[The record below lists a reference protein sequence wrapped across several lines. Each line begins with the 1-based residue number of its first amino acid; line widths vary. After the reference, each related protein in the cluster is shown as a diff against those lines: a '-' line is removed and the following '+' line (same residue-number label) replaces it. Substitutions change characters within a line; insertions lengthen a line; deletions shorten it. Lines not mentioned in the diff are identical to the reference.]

1 MLLTID
7 VGNTNMVF
15 SVFDGETLT
24 GSFRLTTV
32 AGRTSDELGM
42 DIWNQLSRL
51 EIRPA
56 DLEDV
61 IISSVVPPVMAALAD
76 ALVRYLDK
84 APVVVDVD
92 VDPGLPYG
100 VESNEHLGADRSV
113 ACVAAIHKYGAPL
126 ILADMGTATTVD
138 AIGRTG
144 AYLGG
149 CITAGARISI
159 EALFQKTALLPQVDL
174 ALPERVLSTV
184 DAIGRTG
191 AYLGGCITAGARIS
205 IEALFQK
212 TALLPQVDLALPE
225 RVLSGTAVGQIQA
238 GAVLGYVG
246 AMERLITQA
255 REEINEP
262 EAIVVATGGLAP
274 VIAAGTD
281 LIDVVDGQL
290 IPEGCGFCIRNTCGS
305 GSKREE
311 ERPWDA
317 RRPST

>member
-15 SVFDGETLT
+15 SVFEGETLR

-51 EIRPA
+51 GIRPEDLA
-56 DLEDV
+56 DA
-61 IISSVVPPVMAALAD
+61 IISSVVPPVMAALTD
-76 ALVRYLDK
+76 AMIRYLGK
-84 APVVVDVD
+84 TPIVVDVD

-100 VESNEHLGADRSV
+100 VVSNEHLGADRSV

-138 AIGRTG
+138 AISREGV
-144 AYLGG
+144 YMGG

-159 EALFQKTALLPQVDL
+159 EALFQKTALLPQVSL
-174 ALPERVLSTV
+174 ALPE
-184 DAIGRTG
+184 
-191 AYLGGCITAGARIS
+191 
-205 IEALFQK
+205 K
-212 TALLPQVDLALPE
+212 
-225 RVLSGTAVGQIQA
+225 VLSGTAVGQIQA
-238 GAVLGYVG
+238 GAVLGYIG

-255 REEINEP
+255 REEIDEP

-290 IPEGCGFCIRNTCGS
+290 IPDGLRLLYQ
-305 GSKREE
+305 KYLRE
-311 ERPWDA
+311 RK
-317 RRPST
+317 

>member
-15 SVFDGETLT
+15 SLYSGEALA

-32 AGRTSDELGM
+32 TGRTSDELGM

-51 EIRPA
+51 ELKPEE
-56 DLEDV
+56 LEAV
-61 IISSVVPPVMAALAD
+61 IISSVVPPVMAALTD
-76 ALVRYLDK
+76 ALVRYLGK
-84 APVVVDVD
+84 TPIVVDVD

-100 VESNEHLGADRSV
+100 VVSNEHLGTDRSV

-138 AIGRTG
+138 AISRQGV
-144 AYLGG
+144 YMGG

-159 EALFQKTALLPQVDL
+159 EALFQKTALLPQVN
-174 ALPERVLSTV
+174 
-184 DAIGRTG
+184 
-191 AYLGGCITAGARIS
+191 
-205 IEALFQK
+205 
-212 TALLPQVDLALPE
+212 LALPE

-238 GAVLGYVG
+238 GAVLGYIG

-255 REEINEP
+255 REELDEP
-262 EAIVVATGGLAP
+262 EAVVVATGGLAP

-290 IPEGCGFCIRNTCGS
+290 IPDGLRLLYQ
-305 GSKREE
+305 KYLREH
-311 ERPWDA
+311 
-317 RRPST
+317 T

>member
-15 SVFDGETLT
+15 SVFEGETLR

-51 EIRPA
+51 GIRPEDLA
-56 DLEDV
+56 DA
-61 IISSVVPPVMAALAD
+61 IISSVVPPVMAALTD
-76 ALVRYLDK
+76 AMIRYLGK
-84 APVVVDVD
+84 TPIVVDVD

-100 VESNEHLGADRSV
+100 VVSNEHLGADRSV

-138 AIGRTG
+138 AISREGV
-144 AYLGG
+144 YMGG

-159 EALFQKTALLPQVDL
+159 EALFQKTALLPQVSL
-174 ALPERVLSTV
+174 ALPE
-184 DAIGRTG
+184 
-191 AYLGGCITAGARIS
+191 
-205 IEALFQK
+205 K
-212 TALLPQVDLALPE
+212 
-225 RVLSGTAVGQIQA
+225 VLSGTAVGQIQA
-238 GAVLGYVG
+238 GAVLGYIG

-255 REEINEP
+255 REELDEP
-262 EAIVVATGGLAP
+262 EAMVVATGGLAP

-281 LIDVVDGQL
+281 LIDMVDGQL
-290 IPEGCGFCIRNTCGS
+290 IPDGLRLLYQ
-305 GSKREE
+305 KYLRE
-311 ERPWDA
+311 RK
-317 RRPST
+317 

>member
-15 SVFDGETLT
+15 SVFEGETLR

-51 EIRPA
+51 GIRPE
-56 DLEDV
+56 DLADV
-61 IISSVVPPVMAALAD
+61 IVSSVVPPVMAALTD
-76 ALVRYLDK
+76 ALVRYLGK
-84 APVVVDVD
+84 TPIVVDVD

-100 VESNEHLGADRSV
+100 VVSNEHLGADRSV

-138 AIGRTG
+138 AISRQGS
-144 AYLGG
+144 YMGG

-159 EALFQKTALLPQVDL
+159 EALFQKTALLPQVSL
-174 ALPERVLSTV
+174 ALPE
-184 DAIGRTG
+184 
-191 AYLGGCITAGARIS
+191 
-205 IEALFQK
+205 K
-212 TALLPQVDLALPE
+212 
-225 RVLSGTAVGQIQA
+225 VLSGTAVGQIQA
-238 GAVLGYVG
+238 GAVLGYIG

-255 REEINEP
+255 REEIDEP
-262 EAIVVATGGLAP
+262 EAMVVATGGLAP

-290 IPEGCGFCIRNTCGS
+290 IPDGLRLLYQ
-305 GSKREE
+305 KYLRE
-311 ERPWDA
+311 RK
-317 RRPST
+317 

>member
-15 SVFDGETLT
+15 SVFEGETLR

-51 EIRPA
+51 GIRPEDLA
-56 DLEDV
+56 DA
-61 IISSVVPPVMAALAD
+61 IISSVVPPVMAALTD
-76 ALVRYLDK
+76 ALARYLGK
-84 APVVVDVD
+84 TPIVVDVD

-100 VESNEHLGADRSV
+100 VVSNEHLGADRSV

-138 AIGRTG
+138 AISREGV
-144 AYLGG
+144 YMGG

-159 EALFQKTALLPQVDL
+159 EALFQKTALLPQVSL
-174 ALPERVLSTV
+174 ALPE
-184 DAIGRTG
+184 
-191 AYLGGCITAGARIS
+191 
-205 IEALFQK
+205 K
-212 TALLPQVDLALPE
+212 
-225 RVLSGTAVGQIQA
+225 VLSGTAVGQIQA
-238 GAVLGYVG
+238 GAVLGYIG

-255 REEINEP
+255 REELDEP
-262 EAIVVATGGLAP
+262 EAMVVATGGLAP

-290 IPEGCGFCIRNTCGS
+290 IPDGLRLLYQ
-305 GSKREE
+305 KYLRE
-311 ERPWDA
+311 RK
-317 RRPST
+317 

>member
-15 SVFDGETLT
+15 SLFSGEALA

-51 EIRPA
+51 ELKPEE
-56 DLEDV
+56 LEAV
-61 IISSVVPPVMAALAD
+61 IVSSVVPPVMAALTD
-76 ALVRYLDK
+76 ALVRYLGK
-84 APVVVDVD
+84 TPIVVDVD

-100 VESNEHLGADRSV
+100 VVSNEHLGTDRSV

-138 AIGRTG
+138 AISRQGV
-144 AYLGG
+144 YMGG

-159 EALFQKTALLPQVDL
+159 EALFQKTALLPQVN
-174 ALPERVLSTV
+174 
-184 DAIGRTG
+184 
-191 AYLGGCITAGARIS
+191 
-205 IEALFQK
+205 
-212 TALLPQVDLALPE
+212 LALPE

-238 GAVLGYVG
+238 GAVRGYIG

-255 REEINEP
+255 REELDEP
-262 EAIVVATGGLAP
+262 EAVVVATGGLAP

-290 IPEGCGFCIRNTCGS
+290 IPDGLRLLYQ
-305 GSKREE
+305 KYLREH
-311 ERPWDA
+311 
-317 RRPST
+317 T

>member
-15 SVFDGETLT
+15 SVFEGETLR

-51 EIRPA
+51 GIRPEDLA
-56 DLEDV
+56 DA
-61 IISSVVPPVMAALAD
+61 IISSVVPPVMAALTD
-76 ALVRYLDK
+76 ALARYLGK
-84 APVVVDVD
+84 TPIVVDVD

-100 VESNEHLGADRSV
+100 VVSNEHLGADRSV

-126 ILADMGTATTVD
+126 ILADIGTATTVD
-138 AIGRTG
+138 AISREGV
-144 AYLGG
+144 YMGG

-159 EALFQKTALLPQVDL
+159 EALFQKTALLPQVSL
-174 ALPERVLSTV
+174 ALPE
-184 DAIGRTG
+184 
-191 AYLGGCITAGARIS
+191 
-205 IEALFQK
+205 K
-212 TALLPQVDLALPE
+212 
-225 RVLSGTAVGQIQA
+225 VLSGTAVGQIQA
-238 GAVLGYVG
+238 GAVLGYIG

-255 REEINEP
+255 REEIDEP
-262 EAIVVATGGLAP
+262 EAMVVATGGLAP

-290 IPEGCGFCIRNTCGS
+290 IPDGLRLLYQ
-305 GSKREE
+305 KYLRE
-311 ERPWDA
+311 RK
-317 RRPST
+317 

>member
-15 SVFDGETLT
+15 SVFEGETLR

-51 EIRPA
+51 GIRPE
-56 DLEDV
+56 DLADV
-61 IISSVVPPVMAALAD
+61 IISSVVPPVMAALTD
-76 ALVRYLDK
+76 AVVRYLDK
-84 APVVVDVD
+84 TPIVVDVD

-100 VESNEHLGADRSV
+100 VMSNERLGADRSV

-138 AIGRTG
+138 AISRQGS
-144 AYLGG
+144 YMGG

-159 EALFQKTALLPQVDL
+159 EALFQKTALLPQVSL
-174 ALPERVLSTV
+174 ALPE
-184 DAIGRTG
+184 
-191 AYLGGCITAGARIS
+191 
-205 IEALFQK
+205 K
-212 TALLPQVDLALPE
+212 
-225 RVLSGTAVGQIQA
+225 VLSGTAVGQIQA
-238 GAVLGYVG
+238 GAVLGYIG

-255 REEINEP
+255 REEIDEP
-262 EAIVVATGGLAP
+262 EAMVVATGGLAP

-290 IPEGCGFCIRNTCGS
+290 IPDGLRLLYQ
-305 GSKREE
+305 KYLRE
-311 ERPWDA
+311 RK
-317 RRPST
+317 

>member
-15 SVFDGETLT
+15 SVFEGETLR

-51 EIRPA
+51 GIRPE
-56 DLEDV
+56 DLADV
-61 IISSVVPPVMAALAD
+61 IVSSVVPPVMAALTD
-76 ALVRYLDK
+76 AMIRYLGK
-84 APVVVDVD
+84 TPIVVDVD

-100 VESNEHLGADRSV
+100 VVSNEHLGADRSV

-138 AIGRTG
+138 AISRAGV
-144 AYLGG
+144 YMGG

-159 EALFQKTALLPQVDL
+159 EALFQKTALLPQVSL
-174 ALPERVLSTV
+174 ALPE
-184 DAIGRTG
+184 
-191 AYLGGCITAGARIS
+191 
-205 IEALFQK
+205 K
-212 TALLPQVDLALPE
+212 
-225 RVLSGTAVGQIQA
+225 VLSGTAVGQIQA
-238 GAVLGYVG
+238 GAVLGYIG

-255 REEINEP
+255 REEIDEP

-290 IPEGCGFCIRNTCGS
+290 IPDGLRLLYQ
-305 GSKREE
+305 KYLRE
-311 ERPWDA
+311 RK
-317 RRPST
+317 

>member
-15 SVFDGETLT
+15 SLFSGEALA

-51 EIRPA
+51 ELKPEE
-56 DLEDV
+56 LEAV
-61 IISSVVPPVMAALAD
+61 IISSVVPPVMAALTD
-76 ALVRYLDK
+76 ALVRYLGK
-84 APVVVDVD
+84 TPIVVDVD

-100 VESNEHLGADRSV
+100 VVSNEHLGTDRSV

-138 AIGRTG
+138 AISRQGV
-144 AYLGG
+144 YMGG

-159 EALFQKTALLPQVDL
+159 EALFQKTALLPQVN
-174 ALPERVLSTV
+174 
-184 DAIGRTG
+184 
-191 AYLGGCITAGARIS
+191 
-205 IEALFQK
+205 
-212 TALLPQVDLALPE
+212 LALPE

-238 GAVLGYVG
+238 GAVLGYIG

-255 REEINEP
+255 REELDEP
-262 EAIVVATGGLAP
+262 EAVVVATGGLAP

-290 IPEGCGFCIRNTCGS
+290 IPDGLRLLYQ
-305 GSKREE
+305 KYLREH
-311 ERPWDA
+311 
-317 RRPST
+317 T

>member
-15 SVFDGETLT
+15 SVFDGETLK

-32 AGRTSDELGM
+32 TGRTSDELGM

-51 EIRPA
+51 RIKPE
-56 DLEDV
+56 DLSDA
-61 IISSVVPPVMAALAD
+61 IISSVVPPVMAALTD
-76 ALVRYLDK
+76 ALIRSLGK
-84 APVVVDVD
+84 TPIVVDVD

-100 VESNEHLGADRSV
+100 VVSNEHLGTDRSV

-138 AIGRTG
+138 AISQEGV
-144 AYLGG
+144 YMGG

-159 EALFQKTALLPQVDL
+159 EALFQKTALLPQVN
-174 ALPERVLSTV
+174 
-184 DAIGRTG
+184 
-191 AYLGGCITAGARIS
+191 
-205 IEALFQK
+205 
-212 TALLPQVDLALPE
+212 LALPE

-238 GAVLGYVG
+238 GAVLGYIG

-255 REEINEP
+255 REEIDEP

-290 IPEGCGFCIRNTCGS
+290 IPDGLRLLYRKYLQEHT
-305 GSKREE
+305 
-311 ERPWDA
+311 
-317 RRPST
+317 

>member
-15 SVFDGETLT
+15 SVFDGETLK

-51 EIRPA
+51 RIGPE

-61 IISSVVPPVMAALAD
+61 IISSVVPPVMAALTD
-76 ALVRYLDK
+76 ALVRYLGK
-84 APVVVDVD
+84 TPIVVDVD

-100 VESNEHLGADRSV
+100 VESNEHLGTDRSV

-138 AIGRTG
+138 AISRSG
-144 AYLGG
+144 AYMGG

-159 EALFQKTALLPQVDL
+159 EALFRKTALLPHVDL
-174 ALPERVLSTV
+174 ALPE
-184 DAIGRTG
+184 
-191 AYLGGCITAGARIS
+191 
-205 IEALFQK
+205 K
-212 TALLPQVDLALPE
+212 
-225 RVLSGTAVGQIQA
+225 VLSGTAVGQIQA
-238 GAVLGYVG
+238 GAVLGYIG

-255 REEINEP
+255 REEIDEP

-290 IPEGCGFCIRNTCGS
+290 IPDGLRLLYQ
-305 GSKREE
+305 KYLRE
-311 ERPWDA
+311 RK
-317 RRPST
+317 

>member
-1 MLLTID
+1 MQLTID

-15 SVFDGETLT
+15 SIFDGEELK

-51 EIRPA
+51 GVRPE
-56 DLEDV
+56 DLTDAIV
-61 IISSVVPPVMAALAD
+61 SSVVPPVMAALTD
-76 ALVRYLDK
+76 AMVRYLDK
-84 APVVVDVD
+84 TPIVVDVD

-100 VESNEHLGADRSV
+100 VTSNERLGADRSV

-138 AIGRTG
+138 AISRQGS
-144 AYLGG
+144 YMGG

-159 EALFQKTALLPQVDL
+159 EALFQKTALLPQVSL
-174 ALPERVLSTV
+174 ALPE
-184 DAIGRTG
+184 
-191 AYLGGCITAGARIS
+191 
-205 IEALFQK
+205 K
-212 TALLPQVDLALPE
+212 
-225 RVLSGTAVGQIQA
+225 VLSGTAVGQIQA
-238 GAVLGYVG
+238 GAVLGYIG

-255 REEINEP
+255 REEIDEP

-290 IPEGCGFCIRNTCGS
+290 IPDGLRLLYQ
-305 GSKREE
+305 KYLRE
-311 ERPWDA
+311 RK
-317 RRPST
+317 

>member
-15 SVFDGETLT
+15 SLFSGEALA

-32 AGRTSDELGM
+32 TGRTSDELGM

-51 EIRPA
+51 ELKPEE
-56 DLEDV
+56 LEAV
-61 IISSVVPPVMAALAD
+61 IISSVVPPVMAALTD
-76 ALVRYLDK
+76 ALVRYLGK
-84 APVVVDVD
+84 TPIVVDVD

-100 VESNEHLGADRSV
+100 VVSNEHLGTDRSV

-138 AIGRTG
+138 AISRQGV
-144 AYLGG
+144 YMGG

-159 EALFQKTALLPQVDL
+159 EALFQKTALLPQVN
-174 ALPERVLSTV
+174 
-184 DAIGRTG
+184 
-191 AYLGGCITAGARIS
+191 
-205 IEALFQK
+205 
-212 TALLPQVDLALPE
+212 LALPE

-238 GAVLGYVG
+238 GAVLGYIG

-255 REEINEP
+255 REELDEP
-262 EAIVVATGGLAP
+262 EAVVVATGGLAP

-281 LIDVVDGQL
+281 LIDVVDGQP
-290 IPEGCGFCIRNTCGS
+290 IPDGLRLLYQ
-305 GSKREE
+305 KYLREH
-311 ERPWDA
+311 
-317 RRPST
+317 T

>member
-15 SVFDGETLT
+15 SVFDGETLK

-32 AGRTSDELGM
+32 TGRTSDELGM

-51 EIRPA
+51 RIKPE
-56 DLEDV
+56 DLSDA
-61 IISSVVPPVMAALAD
+61 IISSVVPPVMAALTD
-76 ALVRYLDK
+76 ALIRYLGK
-84 APVVVDVD
+84 TPIVVDVD

-100 VESNEHLGADRSV
+100 VVSNEHLGTDRSV

-138 AIGRTG
+138 AISQEGV
-144 AYLGG
+144 YMGG

-159 EALFQKTALLPQVDL
+159 EALFQKTALLPQVN
-174 ALPERVLSTV
+174 
-184 DAIGRTG
+184 
-191 AYLGGCITAGARIS
+191 
-205 IEALFQK
+205 
-212 TALLPQVDLALPE
+212 LALPE

-238 GAVLGYVG
+238 GAVLGYIG

-255 REEINEP
+255 REEIDEP

-290 IPEGCGFCIRNTCGS
+290 IPDGLRLLYRKYLQEHT
-305 GSKREE
+305 
-311 ERPWDA
+311 
-317 RRPST
+317 

>member
-15 SVFDGETLT
+15 SVFDGETLK

-51 EIRPA
+51 RIRTEELA
-56 DLEDV
+56 DV
-61 IISSVVPPVMAALAD
+61 IISSVVPPVMAALTD
-76 ALVRYLDK
+76 ALVRYLCK
-84 APVVVDVD
+84 TPIVVDVD

-100 VESNEHLGADRSV
+100 VESNEHLGTDRSV

-138 AIGRTG
+138 AISREGI
-144 AYLGG
+144 YMGG

-159 EALFQKTALLPQVDL
+159 EALFQKTALLPQVNL
-174 ALPERVLSTV
+174 ALPE
-184 DAIGRTG
+184 
-191 AYLGGCITAGARIS
+191 
-205 IEALFQK
+205 K
-212 TALLPQVDLALPE
+212 
-225 RVLSGTAVGQIQA
+225 VLSGTAVGQIQA
-238 GAVLGYVG
+238 GAVLGYIG

-255 REEINEP
+255 REEIDEP

-290 IPEGCGFCIRNTCGS
+290 IPDGLRLLYRKYLG
-305 GSKREE
+305 
-311 ERPWDA
+311 ER
-317 RRPST
+317 T

>member
-15 SVFDGETLT
+15 SVFEGETLR

-51 EIRPA
+51 GIR
-56 DLEDV
+56 LEDLADV
-61 IISSVVPPVMAALAD
+61 IVSSVVPPVMAALTD
-76 ALVRYLDK
+76 ALVRYLGK
-84 APVVVDVD
+84 TPIVVDVD

-100 VESNEHLGADRSV
+100 VVSNEHLGADRSV

-138 AIGRTG
+138 AISREGV
-144 AYLGG
+144 YMGG

-159 EALFQKTALLPQVDL
+159 EALFQKTALLPQVSL
-174 ALPERVLSTV
+174 ALPE
-184 DAIGRTG
+184 
-191 AYLGGCITAGARIS
+191 
-205 IEALFQK
+205 K
-212 TALLPQVDLALPE
+212 
-225 RVLSGTAVGQIQA
+225 VLSGTAVGQIQA
-238 GAVLGYVG
+238 GAVLGYIG

-255 REEINEP
+255 REELGEP
-262 EAIVVATGGLAP
+262 EAMVVATGGLAP

-281 LIDVVDGQL
+281 LIDMVDGQL
-290 IPEGCGFCIRNTCGS
+290 IPDGLRLLYQ
-305 GSKREE
+305 KYLRE
-311 ERPWDA
+311 RK
-317 RRPST
+317 

>member
-15 SVFDGETLT
+15 SVFEGETLR

-51 EIRPA
+51 GIRPE
-56 DLEDV
+56 DLADV
-61 IISSVVPPVMAALAD
+61 IVSSVVPPVMAALTD
-76 ALVRYLDK
+76 ALVRYLGK
-84 APVVVDVD
+84 TPIVVDVD

-100 VESNEHLGADRSV
+100 VVSNEHLGADRSV

-138 AIGRTG
+138 AISRAGV
-144 AYLGG
+144 YMGG

-159 EALFQKTALLPQVDL
+159 EALFQKTALLPQVSL
-174 ALPERVLSTV
+174 ALPE
-184 DAIGRTG
+184 
-191 AYLGGCITAGARIS
+191 
-205 IEALFQK
+205 K
-212 TALLPQVDLALPE
+212 
-225 RVLSGTAVGQIQA
+225 VLSGTAVGQIQA
-238 GAVLGYVG
+238 GAVLGYIG

-255 REEINEP
+255 REELDEP
-262 EAIVVATGGLAP
+262 EAMVVATGGLAP

-281 LIDVVDGQL
+281 LIDMVDGQL
-290 IPEGCGFCIRNTCGS
+290 IPDGLRLLYQ
-305 GSKREE
+305 KYLRE
-311 ERPWDA
+311 RK
-317 RRPST
+317 

>member
-15 SVFDGETLT
+15 SLFSGEAVA

-51 EIRPA
+51 ELKPEE
-56 DLEDV
+56 LEAV
-61 IISSVVPPVMAALAD
+61 IISSVVPPVMAALTD
-76 ALVRYLDK
+76 ALVRYLGK
-84 APVVVDVD
+84 TPIVVDVD

-100 VESNEHLGADRSV
+100 VVSNEHLGTDRSV

-138 AIGRTG
+138 AISRQGV
-144 AYLGG
+144 YMGG

-159 EALFQKTALLPQVDL
+159 EALFQKTALLPQVN
-174 ALPERVLSTV
+174 
-184 DAIGRTG
+184 
-191 AYLGGCITAGARIS
+191 
-205 IEALFQK
+205 
-212 TALLPQVDLALPE
+212 LALPE

-238 GAVLGYVG
+238 GAVLGYIG

-255 REEINEP
+255 REELDEP
-262 EAIVVATGGLAP
+262 EAVVVATGGLAP

-290 IPEGCGFCIRNTCGS
+290 IPDGLRLLYQ
-305 GSKREE
+305 KYLREH
-311 ERPWDA
+311 
-317 RRPST
+317 T

>member
-15 SVFDGETLT
+15 SLFNGEALA

-51 EIRPA
+51 ELKPEE
-56 DLEDV
+56 LEAV
-61 IISSVVPPVMAALAD
+61 IISSVVPPVMAALTD
-76 ALVRYLDK
+76 ALVRYLGK
-84 APVVVDVD
+84 TPIVVDVD

-100 VESNEHLGADRSV
+100 VVSNEHLGTDRSV

-138 AIGRTG
+138 AISRQGV
-144 AYLGG
+144 YMGG

-159 EALFQKTALLPQVDL
+159 EALFQKTALLPQVN
-174 ALPERVLSTV
+174 
-184 DAIGRTG
+184 
-191 AYLGGCITAGARIS
+191 
-205 IEALFQK
+205 
-212 TALLPQVDLALPE
+212 LALPE

-238 GAVLGYVG
+238 GAVLGYIG

-255 REEINEP
+255 REEIDEP

-290 IPEGCGFCIRNTCGS
+290 IPDGLRLLYQ
-305 GSKREE
+305 KYLRE
-311 ERPWDA
+311 RK
-317 RRPST
+317 

>member
-15 SVFDGETLT
+15 SIFDGEELK

-51 EIRPA
+51 GVRPE
-56 DLEDV
+56 DLTDAIV
-61 IISSVVPPVMAALAD
+61 SSVVPPVMAALTD
-76 ALVRYLDK
+76 AVVRYLDK
-84 APVVVDVD
+84 TPIVVDVD

-100 VESNEHLGADRSV
+100 VMSNERLGADRSV

-138 AIGRTG
+138 AISRQGS
-144 AYLGG
+144 YMGG

-159 EALFQKTALLPQVDL
+159 EALFQKTALLPQVSL
-174 ALPERVLSTV
+174 ALPE
-184 DAIGRTG
+184 
-191 AYLGGCITAGARIS
+191 
-205 IEALFQK
+205 K
-212 TALLPQVDLALPE
+212 
-225 RVLSGTAVGQIQA
+225 VLSGTAVGQIQA
-238 GAVLGYVG
+238 GAVLGYIG

-255 REEINEP
+255 REEIDEP

-290 IPEGCGFCIRNTCGS
+290 IPDGLRLLYQ
-305 GSKREE
+305 KYLRE
-311 ERPWDA
+311 RK
-317 RRPST
+317 

>member
-15 SVFDGETLT
+15 SVFEGETLR

-51 EIRPA
+51 GIRPEDLA
-56 DLEDV
+56 DA
-61 IISSVVPPVMAALAD
+61 IISSVVPPVMAALTD
-76 ALVRYLDK
+76 ALARYLGK
-84 APVVVDVD
+84 TPIVVDVD

-100 VESNEHLGADRSV
+100 MVSNEHLGADRSV

-138 AIGRTG
+138 AISREGV
-144 AYLGG
+144 YMGG

-159 EALFQKTALLPQVDL
+159 EALFQKTALLPQVGL
-174 ALPERVLSTV
+174 ALPE
-184 DAIGRTG
+184 
-191 AYLGGCITAGARIS
+191 
-205 IEALFQK
+205 K
-212 TALLPQVDLALPE
+212 
-225 RVLSGTAVGQIQA
+225 VLSGTAVGQIQA
-238 GAVLGYVG
+238 GAVLGYIG

-255 REEINEP
+255 REEIDEP
-262 EAIVVATGGLAP
+262 EAMVVATGGLAP

-290 IPEGCGFCIRNTCGS
+290 IPDGLRLLYQ
-305 GSKREE
+305 KYLRE
-311 ERPWDA
+311 RK
-317 RRPST
+317 

>member
-15 SVFDGETLT
+15 SIFDGEELK

-51 EIRPA
+51 GVRPE
-56 DLEDV
+56 DLTDAIV
-61 IISSVVPPVMAALAD
+61 SSVVPPVMAALTD
-76 ALVRYLDK
+76 AMVRYLDK
-84 APVVVDVD
+84 TPIVVDVD

-100 VESNEHLGADRSV
+100 VMSNERLGADRSV

-138 AIGRTG
+138 AISRQGS
-144 AYLGG
+144 YMGG

-159 EALFQKTALLPQVDL
+159 EALFQKTALLPQVSL
-174 ALPERVLSTV
+174 ALPE
-184 DAIGRTG
+184 
-191 AYLGGCITAGARIS
+191 
-205 IEALFQK
+205 K
-212 TALLPQVDLALPE
+212 
-225 RVLSGTAVGQIQA
+225 VLSGTAVGQIQA
-238 GAVLGYVG
+238 GAVLGYIG

-255 REEINEP
+255 REEIDEP

-290 IPEGCGFCIRNTCGS
+290 IPDGLRLLYQ
-305 GSKREE
+305 KYLRE
-311 ERPWDA
+311 RK
-317 RRPST
+317 

>member
-15 SVFDGETLT
+15 SVFEGETLR

-51 EIRPA
+51 GIR
-56 DLEDV
+56 LEDLADV
-61 IISSVVPPVMAALAD
+61 IVSSVVPPVMAALTD
-76 ALVRYLDK
+76 ALVRYLGK
-84 APVVVDVD
+84 TPIVVDVD

-100 VESNEHLGADRSV
+100 VVSNEHLGADRSV

-138 AIGRTG
+138 AISREGT
-144 AYLGG
+144 YMGG

-174 ALPERVLSTV
+174 ALPE
-184 DAIGRTG
+184 
-191 AYLGGCITAGARIS
+191 
-205 IEALFQK
+205 K
-212 TALLPQVDLALPE
+212 
-225 RVLSGTAVGQIQA
+225 VLSGTAVGQIQA
-238 GAVLGYVG
+238 GAVLGYIG
-246 AMERLITQA
+246 PMERLITQA
-255 REEINEP
+255 REEIGEP

-274 VIAAGTD
+274 VIAAGTG

-290 IPEGCGFCIRNTCGS
+290 IPDGLRLLYQ
-305 GSKREE
+305 KYLRE
-311 ERPWDA
+311 R
-317 RRPST
+317 T

>member
-15 SVFDGETLT
+15 SIFDGEELK

-51 EIRPA
+51 GVRPE
-56 DLEDV
+56 DLTDAIV
-61 IISSVVPPVMAALAD
+61 SSVVPPVMAALTD
-76 ALVRYLDK
+76 AMVRYLDK
-84 APVVVDVD
+84 TPIVVDVD

-100 VESNEHLGADRSV
+100 VTSNERLGADRSV

-138 AIGRTG
+138 AISRQGS
-144 AYLGG
+144 YMGG

-159 EALFQKTALLPQVDL
+159 EALFQKTALLPQVSL
-174 ALPERVLSTV
+174 ALPE
-184 DAIGRTG
+184 
-191 AYLGGCITAGARIS
+191 
-205 IEALFQK
+205 K
-212 TALLPQVDLALPE
+212 
-225 RVLSGTAVGQIQA
+225 VLSGTAVGQIQA
-238 GAVLGYVG
+238 GAVLGYIG

-255 REEINEP
+255 REEIDEP

-290 IPEGCGFCIRNTCGS
+290 IPDGLRLLYQ
-305 GSKREE
+305 KYLRE
-311 ERPWDA
+311 RK
-317 RRPST
+317 

>member
-15 SVFDGETLT
+15 SLFNGEALA

-32 AGRTSDELGM
+32 TGRTSDELGM

-51 EIRPA
+51 ELKPEE
-56 DLEDV
+56 LEAV
-61 IISSVVPPVMAALAD
+61 IISSVVPPVMAALTD
-76 ALVRYLDK
+76 ALVRYLGK
-84 APVVVDVD
+84 TPIVVDVD

-100 VESNEHLGADRSV
+100 VVSNEHLGTDRSV

-138 AIGRTG
+138 AISRQGV
-144 AYLGG
+144 YMGG

-159 EALFQKTALLPQVDL
+159 EALFQKTALLPQVN
-174 ALPERVLSTV
+174 
-184 DAIGRTG
+184 
-191 AYLGGCITAGARIS
+191 
-205 IEALFQK
+205 
-212 TALLPQVDLALPE
+212 LALPE

-238 GAVLGYVG
+238 GAVLGYIG

-255 REEINEP
+255 REELDEP
-262 EAIVVATGGLAP
+262 EAVVVATGGLAP

-290 IPEGCGFCIRNTCGS
+290 IPDGLRLLYQ
-305 GSKREE
+305 KYLRE
-311 ERPWDA
+311 R
-317 RRPST
+317 T

>member
-15 SVFDGETLT
+15 SVFEGETLR

-51 EIRPA
+51 GIR
-56 DLEDV
+56 LEDLADV
-61 IISSVVPPVMAALAD
+61 IVSSVVPPVMAALTD
-76 ALVRYLDK
+76 ALVRYLSK
-84 APVVVDVD
+84 TPIVVDVD

-100 VESNEHLGADRSV
+100 VVSNEHLGADRSV

-138 AIGRTG
+138 AISRAGV
-144 AYLGG
+144 YMGG

-159 EALFQKTALLPQVDL
+159 EALFQKTALLPQVSL
-174 ALPERVLSTV
+174 ALPE
-184 DAIGRTG
+184 
-191 AYLGGCITAGARIS
+191 
-205 IEALFQK
+205 K
-212 TALLPQVDLALPE
+212 
-225 RVLSGTAVGQIQA
+225 VLSGTAVGQIQA
-238 GAVLGYVG
+238 GAVLGYIG

-255 REEINEP
+255 REELDEP
-262 EAIVVATGGLAP
+262 EAMVVATGGLAP

-281 LIDVVDGQL
+281 LIDMVDGQL
-290 IPEGCGFCIRNTCGS
+290 IPDGLRLLYQ
-305 GSKREE
+305 KYLRE
-311 ERPWDA
+311 RK
-317 RRPST
+317 